1 MSASSP
7 SARPAVGIVGP
18 YPPPYGGISVGIQRL
33 ARRLDDARIDYAIYN
48 ESATPSPE
56 PHVVSAPGPRRLF
69 LELLLGGPR
78 QILHY
83 QSPDWRMR
91 CLVAL
96 WGMLTGRKSVISIHG
111 ASFDFSMRSGGLQR
125 AIIQFFTARTSAV
138 IACNPEIQAQV
149 GALTGRPERVHMVP
163 AFILPPPSAADA
175 PLPAGL
181 TAFLAAHRPNLLW
194 VGWVEPFQG
203 RDLYG
208 LDLTFDLLE
217 RLRTRFPEI
226 GCVLWFSGIRD
237 EALWKELWA
246 SAVRRGLEG
255 HIHIEREGLPEIYPL
270 FRRAD
275 VYLRPTL
282 TDGDSVSVREALSLG
297 TPVVASDAAPRSP
310 ACVTFNKGDAEDFI
324 RATELV
330 LADLESARAR
340 ARSEA
345 QEDNGAKI
353 LAIYRELGL

>member
-1 MSASSP
+1 MSASPP

-33 ARRLDDARIDYAIYN
+33 ARRLDDARIDYTIYN
-48 ESATPSPE
+48 ESAQPSSGPR
-56 PHVVSAPGPRRLF
+56 VRSAPGPRRLF
-69 LELLLGGPR
+69 LDLLLRGPR
-78 QILHY
+78 RILHY

-91 CLVAL
+91 CLVSL

-111 ASFDFSMRSGGLQR
+111 ASFDFSMRSSGLQR
-125 AIIQFFTARTSAV
+125 ALIKFFTARTSAV
-138 IACNPEIQAQV
+138 IACNPEIQSQV
-149 GALTGRPERVHMVP
+149 AALTGRPERVHMVP
-163 AFILPPPSAADA
+163 AFILPPRSAAEA

-181 TAFLAAHRPNLLW
+181 NGFLSGHHPKLLW
-194 VGWVEPFQG
+194 VGWVEPFEG

-208 LDLTFDLLE
+208 LDLTFDLIE
-217 RLRTRFPEI
+217 RLRGRFPEI

-237 EALWKELWA
+237 EPLWMELWA
-246 SAVRRGLEG
+246 SVVRRGMEK
-255 HIHIEREGLPEIYPL
+255 HFQIERSALPEIYPL
-270 FRRAD
+270 FRHAD

-310 ACVTFNKGDAEDFI
+310 ACVTFKKGDAEAFT
-324 RATELV
+324 RAVDGV
-330 LADLESARAR
+330 LTDLESARAH
-340 ARSEA
+340 ARSEV

-353 LAIYRELGL
+353 FAIYRELGL